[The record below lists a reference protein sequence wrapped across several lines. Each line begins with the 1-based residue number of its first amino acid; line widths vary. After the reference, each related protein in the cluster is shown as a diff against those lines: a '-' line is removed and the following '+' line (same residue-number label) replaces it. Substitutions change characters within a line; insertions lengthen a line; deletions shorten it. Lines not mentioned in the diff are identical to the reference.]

1 MTDRR
6 PPETSDASDASVER
20 TLTDALI
27 TAPVDEETHERLRA
41 AVLQAWRT
49 ETSASRE
56 RPGPTRRWRWVGIAA
71 AVGLLAAAVAW
82 FVARPADESIVVGNL
97 ARFSD
102 GSIEVRSW
110 VFGHRTLQVG
120 DALRVGDALTARGPT
135 LLTLARGGTLRIVGG
150 TTLGVT
156 GPMQLS
162 FERGLLYVDMPPGSP
177 TTNPLRV
184 TSRAGT
190 VEHVGTEFEIMSG
203 DQSVRIRVREGQIRF
218 LGQSQTIVADAGTEL
233 LAMPGGQVT
242 ERPVD
247 TFGRDWLWTAALAP
261 DYEIE
266 GSSLIEFLHW
276 VSREMGRPLDFADA
290 HAREVAD
297 HTILHGSVKGQ
308 APMDALST
316 VLATTSLNYEISG
329 DTLRI
334 HSGP

>member
-1 MTDRR
+1 
-6 PPETSDASDASVER
+6 
-20 TLTDALI
+20 
-27 TAPVDEETHERLRA
+27 
-41 AVLQAWRT
+41 
-49 ETSASRE
+49 
-56 RPGPTRRWRWVGIAA
+56 
-71 AVGLLAAAVAW
+71 VAW